1 MADRYWVGGTGTWDA
16 TTTHWSATSGGA
28 AGASVP
34 TLSDDVFFNS
44 ASNATGYTVTK
55 TAATAVKSINIAAPA
70 TGTLTFSNTAVLST
84 YGDVTVAGS
93 GVSLTGTNGTI
104 SFVAPSGTATF
115 NLLTNN
121 NPNFGW
127 LIRSAGTSPASHVI
141 NLLSSFTTT
150 VNPQSATAAW
160 DLSGTSSAVGSTVTV
175 NLNGYTLTT
184 PSMRINSS
192 FNFIYNFGSAGA
204 VYLTGYNGTFSL
216 SLGAWGNNTFAT
228 KTYTGS
234 KNFYFVGNAPR
245 NVYTFLNTSTATI
258 TAAQC
263 PNLTFS
269 HTGTIP
275 ANGGGGPA
283 QFENIDLSGST
294 AVNWNAS
301 SINTTSTNPNNSHYI
316 FGNVTLSS
324 SLPQAISFNGSNAAE
339 NAARNMYF
347 SGSSTQTISCGSGG
361 LVANGTLNR
370 FIKNTSN
377 TLQLIG
383 ASSLRTVTGG
393 YFDVQAGTL
402 DLNGYTLTF
411 SPTTG
416 TNTFRSTGLIPRTIA
431 FGSGGSLV
439 ITSSG
444 ADAFFTTPAIG
455 SPLTTTGTG
464 TISLTSASAKTFAG
478 GGYSYPTINQGGA
491 GVLIITGA
499 NTFADI
505 TNTVQPATITMPAS
519 TTNTF
524 SDFSLTGT
532 VGNLVTLN
540 SSSPGLQATIS
551 KSSGTIDVYYMSIQ
565 DSNATG
571 ATWNANSSTNVSN
584 NTGWKFP
591 VGATGN
597 FFSVF

>member
-1 MADRYWVGGTGTWDA
+1 MANRYWVGGTGTWD
-16 TTTHWSATSGGA
+16 TTGTHWATTSGGV
-28 AGASVP
+28 AGAPAP
-34 TLSDDVFFNS
+34 TLSDDVFFDS
-44 ASNATGYTVTK
+44 ASNATDYTVTK
-55 TAATAVKSINIAAPA
+55 TTATAVKSINIAAPA

-93 GVSLTGTNGTI
+93 GVSLTGTNGAI

-127 LIRSAGTSPASHVI
+127 LIRSTGTPPASHVI

-150 VNPQSATAAW
+150 AQSTTAAW
-160 DLSGTSSAVGSTVTV
+160 DLSGTSSGAATTVTV

-184 PSMRINSS
+184 PSMRISS
-192 FNFIYNFGSAGA
+192 TYNFTYNFGSTGA
-204 VYLTGYNGTFSL
+204 VYLTGYQGTYSL
-216 SLGAWGNNTFAT
+216 SLGTWNVSGTAVS

-234 KNFYFVGNAPR
+234 KNFYFVGTGTR
-245 NVYTFLNTSTATI
+245 GVFTFPNNGTATI
-258 TAAQC
+258 TTAQC
-263 PNLTFS
+263 PNITFS
-269 HTGTIP
+269 HTGVIS
-275 ANGGGGPA
+275 ANNGGGPG
-283 QFENIDLSGST
+283 QFENIDLSGTT
-294 AVNWNAS
+294 AAIWNAS
-301 SINTTSTNPNNSHYI
+301 SISTPSTNPNNSHYI

-324 SLPQAISFNGSNAAE
+324 SIVQIVNFSGSGAAE
-339 NAARNMYF
+339 NAARNIYF
-347 SGSSTQTISCGSGG
+347 SGSSTQTISCGSGVLAAG
-361 LVANGTLNR
+361 GTLTR

-377 TLQLIG
+377 TLRLNS
-383 ASSLRTVTGG
+383 ASTIRTVTGG

-411 SPTTG
+411 SPATG
-416 TNTFRSTGLIPRTIA
+416 TNEFRSTGSTSRTIA

-439 ITSSG
+439 VTSSG
-444 ADAFFTTPAIG
+444 AAAFTASG
-455 SPLTTTGTG
+455 SGLTTTGTG
-464 TISLTSASAKTFAG
+464 TISLTSGSAKTFAG
-478 GGYSYPTINQGGA
+478 GGFSYPTINQGGTGA
-491 GVLIITGA
+491 LTITGS
-499 NTFADI
+499 NTFANI

-540 SSSPGLQATIS
+540 SSSAGTQATIS

-571 ATWNANSSTNVSN
+571 GATWNANSSTDVSN
-584 NTGWKFP
+584 NTGWNFLI
-591 VGATGN
+591 GSTGN